1 MHAVIAVF
9 YGLFTW
15 MLMVVYAVIARPD
28 LVGLA
33 LVLGPFIAS
42 GMTLALLL
50 LDAIVAG
57 WKWLPVVIAHQ
68 QGEKKAPREAGQKG
82 PSGRNQ

>member
-9 YGLFTW
+9 YGLFTF
-15 MLMVVYAVIARPD
+15 MLMVVYAIIARPD

-57 WKWLPVVIAHQ
+57 IERGVRRLMPQ
-68 QGEKKAPREAGQKG
+68 EKKRRPRC
-82 PSGRNQ
+82 